1 MWPIAALWLEA
12 GQFSYFVRKVL
23 HQDEVE
29 IWLQVTIGKL
39 QRWYVKLLS
48 ICAIL
53 FKLLLL
59 ISHTHAYLHIFVN
72 TYVYIY
78 MCICLRTS
86 IYIDLDRVLFL
97 SLSNDVFFCTQTHD
111 KSELQVGDALSHGL
125 RPWAAKML
133 KFDSRFRFKLD
144 LRHAVHPNV
153 ETVWKWAWGNLYSQ
167 TFKYQNIW
175 LHIVIGQKALPDHTT
190 NRDWEDHNSKQV

>member
-39 QRWYVKLLS
+39 QCWYVKLLS

-72 TYVYIY
+72 TYIY

-125 RPWAAKML
+125 RPWAAKRCVMDFPSRIKERKCWNSTL
-133 KFDSRFRFKLD
+133 DSD
-144 LRHAVHPNV
+144 LN
-153 ETVWKWAWGNLYSQ
+153 
-167 TFKYQNIW
+167 
-175 LHIVIGQKALPDHTT
+175 
-190 NRDWEDHNSKQV
+190 